1 VVTSEGTGEIHA
13 QQKRVHGRNVMRH
26 AVISMPAAVD
36 QHERRLGVV
45 DEHLVSLLDP
55 TSFAADQYR
64 TIRHVVEGMHPTKK
78 LIAVTSAVAGD
89 GKTTTAIN
97 LAGALAHAADARI
110 LLWDLDL
117 RTPSMEKRLGLD
129 ERTPGFADMILNPD
143 LTLDDMIWQ
152 HPRFRLSILPAGR
165 SPTVPYELLE
175 SPRLVELLHE
185 ARERYDYV
193 VLDTPPLAPV
203 PDSRVIAGHVDG
215 VLMVVSAHK
224 TPRKLLEDTLS
235 ILDPTKVIGIIF
247 NNDDRPLSG
256 YYGYYGYGYGS
267 HHKRGRGAE
276 RRENGHGTSMLDAA
290 LGRFKNW
297 LGRPHE

>member
-1 VVTSEGTGEIHA
+1 MVL
-13 QQKRVHGRNVMRH
+13 N
-26 AVISMPAAVD
+26 
-36 QHERRLGVV
+36 
-45 DEHLVSLLDP
+45 
-55 TSFAADQYR
+55 
-64 TIRHVVEGMHPTKK
+64 
-78 LIAVTSAVAGD
+78 AG
-89 GKTTTAIN
+89 
-97 LAGALAHAADARI
+97 LA
-110 LLWDLDL
+110 
-117 RTPSMEKRLGLD
+117 LD
-129 ERTPGFADMILNPD
+129 E
-143 LTLDDMIWQ
+143 MIWQ

-175 SPRLVELLHE
+175 SPRLAELLHE

-235 ILDPTKVIGIIF
+235 ILDPTKVIGIVF

-267 HHKRGRGAE
+267 HHRRGRGAE
-276 RRENGHGTSMLDAA
+276 HQENGHRTSMLDTA
-290 LGRFKNW
+290 LGRFKSW

>member
-1 VVTSEGTGEIHA
+1 
-13 QQKRVHGRNVMRH
+13 MRH

-165 SPTVPYELLE
+165 SRRSRTSSWSRRGWWSSFTRRGSGTTTLCWI
-175 SPRLVELLHE
+175 
-185 ARERYDYV
+185 
-193 VLDTPPLAPV
+193 PL
-203 PDSRVIAGHVDG
+203 RW
-215 VLMVVSAHK
+215 
-224 TPRKLLEDTLS
+224 
-235 ILDPTKVIGIIF
+235 
-247 NNDDRPLSG
+247 
-256 YYGYYGYGYGS
+256 
-267 HHKRGRGAE
+267 
-276 RRENGHGTSMLDAA
+276 RRFRIPG
-290 LGRFKNW
+290 
-297 LGRPHE
+297 